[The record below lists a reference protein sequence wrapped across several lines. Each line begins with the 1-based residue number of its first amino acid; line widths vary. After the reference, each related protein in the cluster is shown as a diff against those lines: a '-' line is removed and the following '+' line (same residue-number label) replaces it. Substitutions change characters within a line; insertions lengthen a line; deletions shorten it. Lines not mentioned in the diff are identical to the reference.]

1 MSAVVIDGGIVHY
14 EAFGRG
20 WPILFLHGWL
30 GSWRY
35 WMSSMESVSDKY
47 RTYALDLWG
56 FGDSDKSDAR
66 CNLTDYVALVDNFV
80 ENMGIGQAPII
91 GHSLGAMIA
100 LEYAVRHPDRVNK
113 IMAVSLPVGEE
124 SINRNLVDFA
134 NNSMLAK
141 MRWWRQITHPE
152 VTKEVE
158 KTNKEAIT
166 LSMQSVAEVDITSR
180 IQSLGQWKDAMLL
193 MVYGEKDDIIDPDPM
208 VALDGQWDNIRPIGL
223 SDSKHF
229 PMLEQTAKFN
239 RLLREF
245 LDIEGDLTSLALKE
259 EWRRRTR

>member
-1 MSAVVIDGGIVHY
+1 
-14 EAFGRG
+14 
-20 WPILFLHGWL
+20 
-30 GSWRY
+30 
-35 WMSSMESVSDKY
+35 
-47 RTYALDLWG
+47 
-56 FGDSDKSDAR
+56 
-66 CNLTDYVALVDNFV
+66 
-80 ENMGIGQAPII
+80 MGIGQAPLI

-113 IMAVSLPVGEE
+113 VMAVSLPIGEE

-166 LSMQSVAEVDITSR
+166 LSMRSLAEIDIAGR
-180 IQSLGQWKDAMLL
+180 IQSLGEWNEAMLL
-193 MVYGEKDDIIDPDPM
+193 MVYGEKDDIIDPDP
-208 VALDGQWDNIRPIGL
+208 VRSLDGHWNNIRPIGL
-223 SDSKHF
+223 ADSKHF

-245 LDIEGDLTSLALKE
+245 LEIEGDLARLELKE

>member
-35 WMSSMESVSDKY
+35 WMSSMESVSDRY

-56 FGDSDKSDAR
+56 FGDSDKSDTR
-66 CNLTDYVALVDNFV
+66 CNLSDYVSLVDSFV
-80 ENMGIGQAPII
+80 ENMGIGQVPIV

-100 LEYAVRHPDRVNK
+100 LEYAARYPDRINK
-113 IMAVSLPVGEE
+113 IMAISLPVGAE

-134 NNSMLAK
+134 NNSMMAK

-152 VTKEVE
+152 VTKEAE
-158 KTNKEAIT
+158 KTNKEAIN
-166 LSMQSVAEVDITSR
+166 LSLQSVAQTDIAGR
-180 IQSLGQWKDAMLL
+180 IQSIGQGDEAMLL
-193 MVYGEKDDIIDPDPM
+193 MVYGEKDDIIDPDPLRG
-208 VALDGQWDNIRPIGL
+208 LDGQWGNIRPIGL
-223 SDSKHF
+223 SNSKHF
-229 PMLEQTAKFN
+229 PMLEEAAKFS
-239 RLLREF
+239 RLLRDF
-245 LDIEGDLTSLALKE
+245 LSIEGDLKSLELKE